1 MKSTREYDWLND
13 PFDEKKCAEE
23 LDRAR
28 SRGMR
33 GAGCALAVIVA
44 IAVVLVAAFVVIVGS
59 IGSGASI

>member
-33 GAGCALAVIVA
+33 GAGCALAAVVA
-44 IAVVLVAAFVVIVGS
+44 VAVVLVAVFVVIVGALGTDLA
-59 IGSGASI
+59 I